1 MKFLSGKNME
11 NDLSMGAAWM
21 NGKVLPISQAMIPV
35 NDWGLVR
42 SDITYDVVPV
52 IDGAFFRFDEYL
64 TRFLSSMEDLHLDPG
79 MSKRDIKAALHQ
91 MVGKSSLRDSYVAMV
106 CSRGKPKIAGSRDPR
121 DCENHF
127 FAWCVPYVHIIKPEI
142 VEQGAT
148 AWIAQNAYR
157 IPENSVNPRVKN
169 YHWGDFTQGIF
180 EAKDKNYETVILLD
194 YDGNVTEGPGFN
206 VFAVKDKVLITP
218 DRGVLAG
225 VSRKTV
231 LEMAD
236 HLGINTSIRALGV
249 EELLEAD
256 EVFISSSGGGVIPII
271 RVNETI
277 FGNGAS
283 GPVSI
288 QLNETYWTWAT
299 LEKYRDPINYA
310 L

>member
-1 MKFLSGKNME
+1 MG
-11 NDLSMGAAWM
+11 NDLSLGAAWM
-21 NGKVLPISQAMIPV
+21 NGTVIPMSQAKIPV
-35 NDWGLVR
+35 NDWGLVH

-64 TRFLSSMEDLHLDPG
+64 TRFLSSMENLHLDPG
-79 MSKRDIKAALHQ
+79 MSKRDIEVALHQ

-157 IPENSVNPRVKN
+157 IPENSVNPLVKN

-194 YDGNVTEGPGFN
+194 YDGNITEGPGFN
-206 VFAVKDKVLITP
+206 VFAVKDEVLITP

-231 LEMAD
+231 LEMAE
-236 HLGINTSIRALGV
+236 HLGINTSVRSLSV
-249 EELLEAD
+249 EELLDAD
-256 EVFISSSGGGVIPII
+256 EVFLSSSGGGVIPII
-271 RVNETI
+271 RVNERI

-283 GPVSI
+283 GPISV
-288 QLNETYWTWAT
+288 QLNETYWKWTS
-299 LEKYRDPINYA
+299 LEKYRDPIDYA

>member
-1 MKFLSGKNME
+1 ME
-11 NDLSMGAAWM
+11 NDLSLGAAWM
-21 NGKVLPISQAMIPV
+21 NGTVIPISQAAIPV
-35 NDWGLVR
+35 NDWGLVH

-64 TRFLSSMEDLHLDPG
+64 ARFLSSMENLHLDPG

-91 MVGKSSLRDSYVAMV
+91 MVSKSRLRDSYVAMV

-121 DCENHF
+121 DCDNHF
-127 FAWCVPYVHIIKPEI
+127 FAWCVPYVHVIKPEV

-231 LEMAD
+231 LEMAE
-236 HLGINTSIRALGV
+236 HLGINTSVRSLSV

-256 EVFISSSGGGVIPII
+256 EVFLSSSGGGVIPII

-283 GPVSI
+283 GPISV
-288 QLNETYWTWAT
+288 QLNVTYWAWTT
-299 LEKYRDPINYA
+299 LEKYRDPIDYEP
-310 L
+310 

>member
-1 MKFLSGKNME
+1 ME
-11 NDLSMGAAWM
+11 NDLSLGAAWM
-21 NGKVLPISQAMIPV
+21 KGTVIPISQATIPV
-35 NDWGLVR
+35 NDWGLVH

-64 TRFLSSMEDLHLDPG
+64 ARFLSSMENLHLDPG

-91 MVGKSSLRDSYVAMV
+91 MVSKSRLRDSYVAMV

-121 DCENHF
+121 DCDNHF
-127 FAWCVPYVHIIKPEI
+127 FAWCVPYVHVIKPEV

-157 IPENSVNPRVKN
+157 IPENSVNPLVKN

-180 EAKDKNYETVILLD
+180 EAKDKDYETVILLD

-231 LEMAD
+231 LEMAE
-236 HLGINTSIRALGV
+236 HLGINTSVRSLSV
-249 EELLEAD
+249 EEFLEAD
-256 EVFISSSGGGVIPII
+256 EVFLSSSGGGVIPII

-283 GPVSI
+283 GPISV
-288 QLNETYWTWAT
+288 QLNETYWAWTT
-299 LEKYRDPINYA
+299 LEKYRDPIDYEP
-310 L
+310 

>member
-1 MKFLSGKNME
+1 MEHNLS
-11 NDLSMGAAWM
+11 LGAAWM
-21 NGKVLPISQAMIPV
+21 NGKVLPISQATIPV
-35 NDWGLVR
+35 NDWGLVH

-64 TRFLSSMEDLHLDPG
+64 ARFLSSMENLHLDPG
-79 MSKRDIKAALHQ
+79 MTKLDIQAALHQ
-91 MVGKSSLRDSYVAMV
+91 MVGKANLRDSYVAMV
-106 CSRGKPKIAGSRDPR
+106 CSRGKPKISGSRDPR

-127 FAWCVPYVHIIKPEI
+127 FAWCVPYVHIIKPEV

-218 DRGVLAG
+218 DKGVLAG

-236 HLGINTSIRALGV
+236 YLGINTSVRSLSV

-256 EVFISSSGGGVIPII
+256 EVFLSSSGGGVIPII

-283 GPVSI
+283 GPISVR
-288 QLNETYWTWAT
+288 LNETYWKWTT
-299 LEKYRDPINYA
+299 LEKYRDPIDYT

>member
-1 MKFLSGKNME
+1 ME
-11 NDLSMGAAWM
+11 NDLSLGAAWM
-21 NGKVLPISQAMIPV
+21 NGTVIPISQAKIPV
-35 NDWGLVR
+35 NDWGLVH

-64 TRFLSSMEDLHLDPG
+64 ARFLSSMENLHLDPG
-79 MSKRDIKAALHQ
+79 MNKRDIQAALHQ
-91 MVGKSSLRDSYVAMV
+91 MVSKTSLRDSYVAMV

-236 HLGINTSIRALGV
+236 YLGINTSVRSLSVG
-249 EELLEAD
+249 ELLEAD
-256 EVFISSSGGGVIPII
+256 EVFLSSSGGGVIPII

-283 GPVSI
+283 GPISV
-288 QLNETYWTWAT
+288 QLNETYWKWTT
-299 LEKYRDPINYA
+299 LEKYRDPIDYA

>member
-1 MKFLSGKNME
+1 ME
-11 NDLSMGAAWM
+11 NDLSIGAAWM
-21 NGKVLPISQAMIPV
+21 NGTVIPISQAAIPV
-35 NDWGLVR
+35 NDWGLVH

-64 TRFLSSMEDLHLDPG
+64 ARFLSSMENLHLDPG
-79 MSKRDIKAALHQ
+79 MSKRDIQAALHQ
-91 MVGKSSLRDSYVAMV
+91 MVGKSNLRDSYVAMV

-121 DCENHF
+121 DCDNHF
-127 FAWCVPYVHIIKPEI
+127 FAWCVPYVHVIKPEV

-157 IPENSVNPRVKN
+157 IPENSVNPRAKN

-231 LEMAD
+231 LEMAE
-236 HLGINTSIRALGV
+236 HLGINTSVRSLSV

-256 EVFISSSGGGVIPII
+256 EVFLSSSGGGVIPII

-283 GPVSI
+283 GPISV
-288 QLNETYWTWAT
+288 QLNETYWAWTT
-299 LEKYRDPINYA
+299 LEKYRDPIDYEP
-310 L
+310 

>member
-1 MKFLSGKNME
+1 ME
-11 NDLSMGAAWM
+11 NDLSLGAAWM
-21 NGKVLPISQAMIPV
+21 NGTVIPISQAAIPV
-35 NDWGLVR
+35 NDWGLVH

-64 TRFLSSMEDLHLDPG
+64 ARFLSSMENLHLDPG

-91 MVGKSSLRDSYVAMV
+91 MVSKSRLRDSYVAMV

-121 DCENHF
+121 DCGNHF
-127 FAWCVPYVHIIKPEI
+127 FAWCVPYVHVIRPEV

-231 LEMAD
+231 LEMAE
-236 HLGINTSIRALGV
+236 HLGINTSVRSLSV
-249 EELLEAD
+249 EELFEAD
-256 EVFISSSGGGVIPII
+256 EVFLSSSGGGVIPII

-283 GPVSI
+283 GPISV
-288 QLNETYWTWAT
+288 QLNETYWAWTT
-299 LEKYRDPINYA
+299 FEKYRDPIDYEP
-310 L
+310 

>member
-1 MKFLSGKNME
+1 ME
-11 NDLSMGAAWM
+11 NDLSLGAAWM
-21 NGKVLPISQAMIPV
+21 NGTVIPISQATIPV
-35 NDWGLVR
+35 NDWGLVH

-64 TRFLSSMEDLHLDPG
+64 ARFLSSMEDLHLDPG
-79 MSKRDIKAALHQ
+79 MSKRDIQAALHQ
-91 MVGKSSLRDSYVAMV
+91 MVSKSSLRYSYVAMV

-231 LEMAD
+231 LEMAE
-236 HLGINTSIRALGV
+236 HLGINTSVRSLSV

-256 EVFISSSGGGVIPII
+256 EVFLSSSGGGVIPII
-271 RVNETI
+271 RLNETI

-283 GPVSI
+283 GPISV
-288 QLNETYWTWAT
+288 QLNETYWKWTT
-299 LEKYRDPINYA
+299 LEKYRDPISYR

>member
-1 MKFLSGKNME
+1 ME
-11 NDLSMGAAWM
+11 NDLSLGAAWM
-21 NGKVLPISQAMIPV
+21 NGTVIPISQAKIPV
-35 NDWGLVR
+35 NDWGLVH

-52 IDGAFFRFDEYL
+52 IDGAFFRFDKYL
-64 TRFLSSMEDLHLDPG
+64 ARFLSSMENLHLDPG
-79 MSKRDIKAALHQ
+79 MNKRDIQAALHQ
-91 MVGKSSLRDSYVAMV
+91 MVSKSSLRDSYVAMV

-142 VEQGAT
+142 VKQGAT

-157 IPENSVNPRVKN
+157 IPENSVNPLVKN

-231 LEMAD
+231 LEMAE
-236 HLGINTSIRALGV
+236 HLGINTSVRSLSV

-256 EVFISSSGGGVIPII
+256 EVFLSSSGGGVIPII

-283 GPVSI
+283 GPISV
-288 QLNETYWTWAT
+288 QLNETYWKWTT
-299 LEKYRDPINYA
+299 LEKYRDPIDYS

>member
-1 MKFLSGKNME
+1 ME
-11 NDLSMGAAWM
+11 NDLSLGAAWM
-21 NGKVLPISQAMIPV
+21 NGTVIPISQAKIPV
-35 NDWGLVR
+35 NDWGLVH

-64 TRFLSSMEDLHLDPG
+64 ARFLSSMEDLHLDPG
-79 MSKRDIKAALHQ
+79 ISKRDIQAALHQ
-91 MVGKSSLRDSYVAMV
+91 MVSKSSLRDSYVAMV

-121 DCENHF
+121 DCDNHF
-127 FAWCVPYVHIIKPEI
+127 FAWCVPYVHIIKPET
-142 VEQGAT
+142 VAQGAT

-206 VFAVKDKVLITP
+206 VFAVKDKALITP
-218 DRGVLAG
+218 DKGVLAG

-231 LEMAD
+231 LEMAE
-236 HLGINTSIRALGV
+236 HLGINTSVRSLSV

-256 EVFISSSGGGVIPII
+256 EVFLSSSGGGVIPII

-283 GPVSI
+283 GPISV
-288 QLNETYWTWAT
+288 QLNETYWTWTT
-299 LEKYRDPINYA
+299 LEKYRDPIDYA

>member
-1 MKFLSGKNME
+1 ME
-11 NDLSMGAAWM
+11 NDLSLGAAWM
-21 NGKVLPISQAMIPV
+21 NGTVIPISQATIPV
-35 NDWGLVR
+35 NDWGLVH

-64 TRFLSSMEDLHLDPG
+64 ARFLSSMEDLHLDPG
-79 MSKRDIKAALHQ
+79 MSKRDIQAALHQ
-91 MVGKSSLRDSYVAMV
+91 MVSKSRLRDSYVAMV

-121 DCENHF
+121 DCDNHF
-127 FAWCVPYVHIIKPEI
+127 FAWCVPYVHVIKPEV

-231 LEMAD
+231 LEMAE
-236 HLGINTSIRALGV
+236 HLGINTSIRSLSV
-249 EELLEAD
+249 EELLEVD
-256 EVFISSSGGGVIPII
+256 EVFLSSSGGGVIPII

-283 GPVSI
+283 GPISV
-288 QLNETYWTWAT
+288 QLNETYWAWTT
-299 LEKYRDPINYA
+299 LEKYRDPIDYEP
-310 L
+310 

>member
-1 MKFLSGKNME
+1 ME
-11 NDLSMGAAWM
+11 NDLSLGAAWM
-21 NGKVLPISQAMIPV
+21 NGTVIPISQAKISV
-35 NDWGLVR
+35 NDWGLVH

-64 TRFLSSMEDLHLDPG
+64 ARFLSSVENLHLDPG

-91 MVGKSSLRDSYVAMV
+91 MVSKSRLRDSYVAMV

-121 DCENHF
+121 DCDNHF
-127 FAWCVPYVHIIKPEI
+127 FAWCVPYVHVIKPEV

-180 EAKDKNYETVILLD
+180 EAKGKNYETVILLD

-231 LEMAD
+231 LEMAE
-236 HLGINTSIRALGV
+236 HLGINTSVRSLSV
-249 EELLEAD
+249 EEFLEAD
-256 EVFISSSGGGVIPII
+256 EVFLSSSGGGVIPII

-283 GPVSI
+283 GPISV
-288 QLNETYWTWAT
+288 QLNVTYWAWTT
-299 LEKYRDPINYA
+299 LEKYRDPIDYEP
-310 L
+310 

>member
-1 MKFLSGKNME
+1 ME
-11 NDLSMGAAWM
+11 NDLSLGAAWM
-21 NGKVLPISQAMIPV
+21 NGKIIPISKASISV
-35 NDWGLVR
+35 NDWGLVH

-64 TRFLSSMEDLHLDPG
+64 ARFLSSMEDLHLDPG
-79 MSKRDIKAALHQ
+79 MSKRDIQEALHQ
-91 MVGKSSLRDSYVAMV
+91 MVGKANLRDSYVAMV
-106 CSRGKPKIAGSRDPR
+106 CSRGKPKISGSRDPR
-121 DCENHF
+121 DCKNHF
-127 FAWCVPYVHIIKPEI
+127 FAWCVPYVHIIKPEV

-148 AWIAQNAYR
+148 AWIAQNVYR
-157 IPENSVNPRVKN
+157 IPDSSVNPRVKN

-180 EAKDKNYETVILLD
+180 EAKDNNYETVILLD

-218 DRGVLAG
+218 DKGVLAG

-236 HLGINTSIRALGV
+236 YLGINTSVRSLSLK
-249 EELLEAD
+249 ELLEAD
-256 EVFISSSGGGVIPII
+256 EVFLSSSGGGVIPII

-283 GPVSI
+283 GPISVR
-288 QLNETYWTWAT
+288 LNKTYWKWTT
-299 LEKYRDPINYA
+299 LEKYRDPIDYT

>member
-1 MKFLSGKNME
+1 MKH
-11 NDLSMGAAWM
+11 DLSHGAAWM
-21 NGKVLPISQAMIPV
+21 NGEVIPIAQATIPV
-35 NDWGLVR
+35 NDWGLVH

-64 TRFLSSMEDLHLDPG
+64 ARFLSSMENLHLDPG
-79 MSKRDIKAALHQ
+79 MTKLDIKAALHQ
-91 MVGKSSLRDSYVAMV
+91 MVGKSNLRDSYVAMV

-121 DCENHF
+121 DCDNHF
-127 FAWCVPYVHIIKPEI
+127 FAWCVPYVHVIKPEV

-157 IPENSVNPRVKN
+157 IPENSVNPLVKN

-180 EAKDKNYETVILLD
+180 EAKDKDYETVILLD

-206 VFAVKDKVLITP
+206 VFAVKEKVLITP

-231 LEMAD
+231 LEMAE
-236 HLGINTSIRALGV
+236 HLGINTSIRSLSV

-256 EVFISSSGGGVIPII
+256 EVFLSSSGGGVIPII

-283 GPVSI
+283 GPISV
-288 QLNETYWTWAT
+288 QLNKTYWTWTT
-299 LEKYRDPINYA
+299 LEKYRDPIDYA

>member
-1 MKFLSGKNME
+1 ME

-21 NGKVLPISQAMIPV
+21 NGKVLPISQAMIPI
-35 NDWGLVR
+35 NDWGLVH

-52 IDGAFFRFDEYL
+52 IDGAFFRFDDYWA
-64 TRFLSSMEDLHLDPG
+64 RFLSSMENLHLDPG
-79 MSKRDIKAALHQ
+79 MTKLDIHAALHQ
-91 MVGKSSLRDSYVAMV
+91 MVSKSNLRDSYVAMV
-106 CSRGKPKIAGSRDPR
+106 CSRGKPKISGSRDPR

-231 LEMAD
+231 LEMAY

>member
-1 MKFLSGKNME
+1 MEHNLS
-11 NDLSMGAAWM
+11 LGAAWM
-21 NGKVLPISQAMIPV
+21 NGKVLPISQATIPV
-35 NDWGLVR
+35 NDWGLVH

-64 TRFLSSMEDLHLDPG
+64 ARFLSSMENLHLDPG
-79 MSKRDIKAALHQ
+79 MTKLDIQVALHQ
-91 MVGKSSLRDSYVAMV
+91 MVGKANLRDSYVAMV
-106 CSRGKPKIAGSRDPR
+106 CSRGKPKISGSRDPR

-127 FAWCVPYVHIIKPEI
+127 FAWCVPYVHIIKPEV

-236 HLGINTSIRALGV
+236 YLGINTSVRSLSV
-249 EELLEAD
+249 EELLDAD
-256 EVFISSSGGGVIPII
+256 EVFLSSSGGGVIPII

-283 GPVSI
+283 GPISV
-288 QLNETYWTWAT
+288 QLNETYWKWTT
-299 LEKYRDPINYA
+299 LEKYRDPIDYA

>member
-1 MKFLSGKNME
+1 ME
-11 NDLSMGAAWM
+11 NDLSLGAAWM
-21 NGKVLPISQAMIPV
+21 NGTVIPISQAAIPV
-35 NDWGLVR
+35 NDWGLVH

-64 TRFLSSMEDLHLDPG
+64 ARFLSSMENLHLDPG
-79 MSKRDIKAALHQ
+79 MRKRDIKAALHQ
-91 MVGKSSLRDSYVAMV
+91 MVSKSRLRDSYVAMV

-121 DCENHF
+121 DCDNHF
-127 FAWCVPYVHIIKPEI
+127 FAWCVPYVHVIKPEV

-194 YDGNVTEGPGFN
+194 YDGYVTEGPGFN
-206 VFAVKDKVLITP
+206 VFVVKDKVLITP

-231 LEMAD
+231 LEMAE
-236 HLGINTSIRALGV
+236 HLGINTSVRSLSV
-249 EELLEAD
+249 EEFLEAD
-256 EVFISSSGGGVIPII
+256 EVFLSSSGGGVIPII

-277 FGNGAS
+277 FGNGPR
-283 GPVSI
+283 GPISV
-288 QLNETYWTWAT
+288 Q
-299 LEKYRDPINYA
+299 
-310 L
+310 

>member
-1 MKFLSGKNME
+1 ME

-64 TRFLSSMEDLHLDPG
+64 TRFLSSMENLHLDPG
-79 MSKRDIKAALHQ
+79 MSKRDIQAALHR
-91 MVGKSSLRDSYVAMV
+91 MVSRSSLRDSYVAMV

-231 LEMAD
+231 LEMAY

-283 GPVSI
+283 GPISV
-288 QLNETYWTWAT
+288 QLNETYWDWTT
-299 LEKYRDPINYA
+299 LEKYRDPITYMV
-310 L
+310 

>member
-1 MKFLSGKNME
+1 MEHNLS
-11 NDLSMGAAWM
+11 LGAAWM
-21 NGKVLPISQAMIPV
+21 NGKVLPISQATIPV
-35 NDWGLVR
+35 NDWGLVH

-64 TRFLSSMEDLHLDPG
+64 ARFLSSMENLHLDPG
-79 MSKRDIKAALHQ
+79 MTKLDIQAALHQ
-91 MVGKSSLRDSYVAMV
+91 MVGKANLRDSYVAMV
-106 CSRGKPKIAGSRDPR
+106 CSRGKPKISGSRDPR

-127 FAWCVPYVHIIKPEI
+127 FAWCVPYVHIIKPEV

-231 LEMAD
+231 LEMANY
-236 HLGINTSIRALGV
+236 LGINTSVRSLSV
-249 EELLEAD
+249 EELLDAD
-256 EVFISSSGGGVIPII
+256 EVFLSSSGGGVIPII

-283 GPVSI
+283 GPISVR
-288 QLNETYWTWAT
+288 LNETYWKWTT
-299 LEKYRDPINYA
+299 LEKYRDPIDYK

>member
-1 MKFLSGKNME
+1 ME
-11 NDLSMGAAWM
+11 NDLSLGAAWM
-21 NGKVLPISQAMIPV
+21 NGTVIPISQAAIPV
-35 NDWGLVR
+35 NDWGLVH

-64 TRFLSSMEDLHLDPG
+64 ARFLSSMENLHLDPG
-79 MSKRDIKAALHQ
+79 ISKRDIQAALHQ
-91 MVGKSSLRDSYVAMV
+91 MVSKSSLRDSYVAMV

-121 DCENHF
+121 DCDNHF
-127 FAWCVPYVHIIKPEI
+127 FAWCVPYVHVIKPEV

-231 LEMAD
+231 LEMAE
-236 HLGINTSIRALGV
+236 HLGINTSVRSLSV

-256 EVFISSSGGGVIPII
+256 EVFLSSSGGGVIPII

-283 GPVSI
+283 GPISV
-288 QLNETYWTWAT
+288 QLNETYWKWTT
-299 LEKYRDPINYA
+299 LEKYRDPIDYT

>member
-1 MKFLSGKNME
+1 ME
-11 NDLSMGAAWM
+11 NDLSLGAAWM
-21 NGKVLPISQAMIPV
+21 NGTVIPISQAAIPV
-35 NDWGLVR
+35 NDWGLVH

-64 TRFLSSMEDLHLDPG
+64 ARFLSSMEDLQLDPG
-79 MSKRDIKAALHQ
+79 MSKRNIQAALHQ
-91 MVGKSSLRDSYVAMV
+91 MVSKSRLRDSYVAMV

-121 DCENHF
+121 DCDNHF
-127 FAWCVPYVHIIKPEI
+127 FAWCVPYVHVIKPEV

-231 LEMAD
+231 LEMAE
-236 HLGINTSIRALGV
+236 HLGINTSVRSLSV

-256 EVFISSSGGGVIPII
+256 EVFLSSSGGGVIPII

-283 GPVSI
+283 GPISV
-288 QLNETYWTWAT
+288 QLNETYWAWTT
-299 LEKYRDPINYA
+299 LEKYRDPIDYEP
-310 L
+310 

>member
-1 MKFLSGKNME
+1 ME
-11 NDLSMGAAWM
+11 NDLSLGAAWM
-21 NGKVLPISQAMIPV
+21 NGTVIPISQAAIPV
-35 NDWGLVR
+35 NDWGLVH

-64 TRFLSSMEDLHLDPG
+64 ARFLSSMENLHLDPG

-91 MVGKSSLRDSYVAMV
+91 MVSKSRLRDSYVAMV

-121 DCENHF
+121 DCDNHF
-127 FAWCVPYVHIIKPEI
+127 FAWCVPYVHVIKPEV

-231 LEMAD
+231 LEMAE
-236 HLGINTSIRALGV
+236 HLGINTSVRSLSV
-249 EELLEAD
+249 EELMEAD
-256 EVFISSSGGGVIPII
+256 EVFLSSSGGGVIPII

-283 GPVSI
+283 GPISV
-288 QLNETYWTWAT
+288 QLNETYWKWTT
-299 LEKYRDPINYA
+299 LEKYRDPIDYT

>member
-1 MKFLSGKNME
+1 MKH
-11 NDLSMGAAWM
+11 DLSHGAAWM
-21 NGKVLPISQAMIPV
+21 NGEVIPIAQATIPV
-35 NDWGLVR
+35 NDWGLVH

-52 IDGAFFRFDEYL
+52 INGAFFRFEEYL
-64 TRFLSSMEDLHLDPG
+64 SRFFSSMENLHLDPG
-79 MSKRDIKAALHQ
+79 MTKLDIQAALHQ
-91 MVGKSSLRDSYVAMV
+91 MVGKSNLRDSYVAMV

-121 DCENHF
+121 DCDNHF
-127 FAWCVPYVHIIKPEI
+127 FAWCVPYVHVIKPEV

-231 LEMAD
+231 LEMAE
-236 HLGINTSIRALGV
+236 HLGINTSIRSLSV

-256 EVFISSSGGGVIPII
+256 EVFLSSSGGGVIPII

-283 GPVSI
+283 GPISV
-288 QLNETYWTWAT
+288 QLNETYWKWTT
-299 LEKYRDPINYA
+299 LEKYRDPIDYT

>member
-1 MKFLSGKNME
+1 ME
-11 NDLSMGAAWM
+11 NDLSLGAAWM
-21 NGKVLPISQAMIPV
+21 NGTVIPISQAAIPV
-35 NDWGLVR
+35 NDWGLVH

-64 TRFLSSMEDLHLDPG
+64 ARFLSSMENLHLDPG
-79 MSKRDIKAALHQ
+79 MSKRDIQAALHQ
-91 MVGKSSLRDSYVAMV
+91 MVSKSRLRDSYVAMV

-121 DCENHF
+121 DCDNHF
-127 FAWCVPYVHIIKPEI
+127 FAWCVPYVHVIKPEV

-231 LEMAD
+231 LEMAE
-236 HLGINTSIRALGV
+236 HLGINTSVRSLSV

-256 EVFISSSGGGVIPII
+256 EVFLSSSGGGVIPII

-283 GPVSI
+283 GPISV
-288 QLNETYWTWAT
+288 QLNKTYWTWTT
-299 LEKYRDPINYA
+299 LEKYRDPIDYA

>member
-1 MKFLSGKNME
+1 MEHNLS
-11 NDLSMGAAWM
+11 LGAAWM
-21 NGKVLPISQAMIPV
+21 NGKVLPISQATIPV
-35 NDWGLVR
+35 NDWGLVH

-64 TRFLSSMEDLHLDPG
+64 ARFLSSMENLHLDPG
-79 MSKRDIKAALHQ
+79 MTKLDIQVALHQ
-91 MVGKSSLRDSYVAMV
+91 MVGKANLRDSYVAMV
-106 CSRGKPKIAGSRDPR
+106 CSRGKPKISGSRDPR

-127 FAWCVPYVHIIKPEI
+127 FAWCVPYVHIIKPEV

-148 AWIAQNAYR
+148 AWIAQNVYR
-157 IPENSVNPRVKN
+157 IPDSSVNPRVKN

-180 EAKDKNYETVILLD
+180 EAKDNNYETVILLD

-218 DRGVLAG
+218 DKGVLAG

-236 HLGINTSIRALGV
+236 YLGINTSVRSLSV
-249 EELLEAD
+249 EELLDAD
-256 EVFISSSGGGVIPII
+256 EVFLSSSGGGVIPII

-283 GPVSI
+283 GPISV
-288 QLNETYWTWAT
+288 QLNETYWKWTT
-299 LEKYRDPINYA
+299 LEKYRDPIDYT

>member
-1 MKFLSGKNME
+1 ME

-35 NDWGLVR
+35 NDWGLVH

-64 TRFLSSMEDLHLDPG
+64 ARFLSSMENLHLDPR

-157 IPENSVNPRVKN
+157 IPENSVNPLVKN

-218 DRGVLAG
+218 DKGVLAG

-231 LEMAD
+231 LEMAE
-236 HLGINTSIRALGV
+236 HLGINTSVRSLSV

-256 EVFISSSGGGVIPII
+256 EVFLSSSGGGVIPII

-277 FGNGAS
+277 FGNGAT
-283 GPVSI
+283 GPISV
-288 QLNETYWTWAT
+288 QLNETYWTWTT
-299 LEKYRDPINYA
+299 LEKYRDPIDYA

>member
-1 MKFLSGKNME
+1 ME
-11 NDLSMGAAWM
+11 NDLSLGAAWM
-21 NGKVLPISQAMIPV
+21 NGTVIPISQAKIPV
-35 NDWGLVR
+35 NDWGLVH

-52 IDGAFFRFDEYL
+52 IDGAFFRFDKYL
-64 TRFLSSMEDLHLDPG
+64 ARFLCSMENLHLDPG
-79 MSKRDIKAALHQ
+79 MNKRDIQAALHQ
-91 MVGKSSLRDSYVAMV
+91 MVSKSSLRDSYVAMV

-157 IPENSVNPRVKN
+157 IPENSVNPLVKN

-180 EAKDKNYETVILLD
+180 EAKDKDYETVILLD

-236 HLGINTSIRALGV
+236 YLGINTSVRSLSV

-256 EVFISSSGGGVIPII
+256 EVFLSSSGGGVIPII

-283 GPVSI
+283 GPISV
-288 QLNETYWTWAT
+288 QLNETYWNWTT
-299 LEKYRDPINYA
+299 LEKYRESIDYA

>member
-1 MKFLSGKNME
+1 ME
-11 NDLSMGAAWM
+11 NDLSLGAAWM
-21 NGKVLPISQAMIPV
+21 NGTVIPISQATIPV
-35 NDWGLVR
+35 NDWGLVH

-64 TRFLSSMEDLHLDPG
+64 ARFLSSMEDLHLDPG
-79 MSKRDIKAALHQ
+79 MSKRDIQAALHQ
-91 MVGKSSLRDSYVAMV
+91 MVSKSSLRYSYVAMV

-121 DCENHF
+121 DCDNHF
-127 FAWCVPYVHIIKPEI
+127 FAWCVPYVHVIKPEI

-231 LEMAD
+231 LEMAE
-236 HLGINTSIRALGV
+236 HLGINTSVRSLSV

-256 EVFISSSGGGVIPII
+256 EVFLSSSGGGVIPII

-283 GPVSI
+283 GPISV
-288 QLNETYWTWAT
+288 QLNETYWAWTT
-299 LEKYRDPINYA
+299 LEKYRDPIDYEP
-310 L
+310 